1 MKPSEIKTLREANTI
16 EEVVA
21 MVDCRDHEYSRE
33 EQAAHVK
40 THLLRQYSTRLK
52 HDVPEATAIN
62 QVKADVVNAN
72 GGTIEQQSEFWR
84 AADAALNIPKAEKVE
99 TVYYRAAWDEL
110 LSSEACYSL
119 AIAAAHDLGGVETY
133 NSNDGNRSKSFAPSR
148 TFDFDDGTAVTVTY
162 GACFAGVI
170 EPIPSA

>member
-1 MKPSEIKTLREANTI
+1 MKPSEIKALRKAETI
-16 EEVVA
+16 EQVVA
-21 MVDCRDHEYSRE
+21 MVDCREFEHAE
-33 EQAAHVK
+33 EQAAHIK
-40 THLLRQYSTRLK
+40 TQLLRQYSTRLK

-119 AIAAAHDLGGVETY
+119 AIAAAHDLGGVELW
-133 NSNDGNRSKSFAPSR
+133 NSNVGNGTYSFAPTR
-148 TFDFDDGTAVTVTY
+148 VFEFDDSSSAQITY
-162 GACFAGVI
+162 GAVFVI
-170 EPIPSA
+170 D

>member
-1 MKPSEIKTLREANTI
+1 MKPSEIKALRKAETI
-16 EEVVA
+16 EQVVA
-21 MVDCRDHEYSRE
+21 MVDCREFEHAE
-33 EQAAHVK
+33 EQAAHIK
-40 THLLRQYSTRLK
+40 TQLLRQYSTRLK

-119 AIAAAHDLGGVETY
+119 AVAAAHELGGVELW
-133 NSNDGNRSKSFAPSR
+133 NSNVGNGTYSFAPTR
-148 TFDFDDGTAVTVTY
+148 VFEFDDGTAVTVTY
-162 GACFAGVI
+162 GACFEGAM